1 MNLIQELM
9 NQAHTGGLLQ
19 TEHIKRFSPAE
30 IREAIQTLV
39 ATEQLDL
46 AFALGSAGMS
56 IHPHSED
63 MLAMVALLTGGFL
76 VSTAV
81 HLSIVRQRAELA
93 LLGVLGASE
102 PWLRRFVWAQGGL
115 IGALG
120 GVLGE
125 QCGDVMKRFFKSRRK

>member
-56 IHPHSED
+56 I
-63 MLAMVALLTGGFL
+63 L
-76 VSTAV
+76 VQQHQQQKAQSSATA
-81 HLSIVRQRAELA
+81 HGMRGRRRRGRRSRAQRHTA
-93 LLGVLGASE
+93 
-102 PWLRRFVWAQGGL
+102 
-115 IGALG
+115 
-120 GVLGE
+120 
-125 QCGDVMKRFFKSRRK
+125 